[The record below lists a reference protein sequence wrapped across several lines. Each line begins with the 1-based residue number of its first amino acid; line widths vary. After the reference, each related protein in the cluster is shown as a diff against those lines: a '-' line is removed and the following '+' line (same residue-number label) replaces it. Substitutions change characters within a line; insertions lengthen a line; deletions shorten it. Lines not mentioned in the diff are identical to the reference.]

1 MEQRNGRIIRQGN
14 QFGKVGVFNYVT
26 ENTFDAYMMNIIVT
40 KQKFIS
46 QLMSGKT
53 PARTCEDVDDMVLN
67 YSEMQALATG
77 DPRIK
82 EKIELDTEVS
92 RLRTLESE
100 HYNNQ
105 YKLEDV
111 ILNRT
116 ADLKGMQQRVEF
128 AKGDKTFAEEQL
140 AKSDEFSVKLDG
152 KVYTERSEAG
162 EVLAKEIVQ
171 CMARHEG
178 KTIGEYKGFEVSINT
193 MSNPVSSYAQV
204 NLKRFGGLTYSAP
217 VELDNNLGNIT
228 RMENLLK
235 NGIDKEIARCEERI
249 ERDTSDIKTAEET
262 LAMPFALA
270 DELQQK
276 VARLDQLNA
285 ELDCGKNDEVFLN
298 DDNDREEEKPSRS
311 QGIKPDT
318 PSARPKR

>member
-1 MEQRNGRIIRQGN
+1 
-14 QFGKVGVFNYVT
+14 
-26 ENTFDAYMMNIIVT
+26 
-40 KQKFIS
+40 
-46 QLMSGKT
+46 
-53 PARTCEDVDDMVLN
+53 
-67 YSEMQALATG
+67 
-77 DPRIK
+77 
-82 EKIELDTEVS
+82 
-92 RLRTLESE
+92 
-100 HYNNQ
+100 
-105 YKLEDV
+105 
-111 ILNRT
+111 
-116 ADLKGMQQRVEF
+116 
-128 AKGDKTFAEEQL
+128 
-140 AKSDEFSVKLDG
+140 
-152 KVYTERSEAG
+152 
-162 EVLAKEIVQ
+162 
-171 CMARHEG
+171 MARHEE

-193 MSNPVSSYAQV
+193 MSNPVSTYAQV
-204 NLKRFGGLTYSAP
+204 NLKRFGGLTYSAQ

-249 ERDTSDIKTAEET
+249 ERDTSDIKSAEET

>member
-1 MEQRNGRIIRQGN
+1 
-14 QFGKVGVFNYVT
+14 
-26 ENTFDAYMMNIIVT
+26 
-40 KQKFIS
+40 
-46 QLMSGKT
+46 
-53 PARTCEDVDDMVLN
+53 MVLN

-111 ILNRT
+111 ILNRKT
-116 ADLKGMQQRVEF
+116 DLKGMQQRVEF
-128 AKGDKTFAEEQL
+128 AKGDKAFAEEQL

-152 KVYTERSEAG
+152 KIYTERSEAG
-162 EVLAKEIVQ
+162 EVLAKKIVQ
-171 CMARHEG
+171 CMARHEE

-193 MSNPVSSYAQV
+193 MSNPVSTYAQV
-204 NLKRFGGLTYSAP
+204 NLKRFGGLTYSAQ

-235 NGIDKEIARCEERI
+235 NGIDKEIARCEKRI
-249 ERDTSDIKTAEET
+249 ERDTSDIKSAEET